1 MKIIEKSLGEIRP
14 YKNNPRN
21 NENAVE
27 AVAESIKQ
35 CGYIA
40 PIIVDE
46 NFIILAGHTR
56 YKALKQLGKKSA
68 EVVVKSGLTE
78 EQKKKYRILD
88 NKTNEFAD
96 WDFTKLE
103 EELHGLDFE
112 GFDFDFGELEE
123 IAQEIDGSNMTPVFK
138 TDGVT
143 YENEDEDDPYLPEPY
158 DDKDLQGYTEN
169 QENYVIKRR
178 IIITYL
184 PEQEDELAQRLNI
197 QKIDK
202 VVYDIEELF

>member
-1 MKIIEKSLGEIRP
+1 MEIIEKSLGEIRP

>member
-1 MKIIEKSLGEIRP
+1 MEIIEKKITEIIP
-14 YKNNPRN
+14 YKNNPRV

-27 AVAESIKQ
+27 VVAESIRQ
-35 CGYIA
+35 CGYVA

-46 NFIILAGHTR
+46 NNIILAGHTR
-56 YKALKQLGKKSA
+56 LKALKQLGYDK
-68 EVVVKSGLTE
+68 VDVIVRNGLTE
-78 EQKKKYRILD
+78 EQKRKYRILD

-103 EELHGLDFE
+103 KELAGLDFE

-123 IAQEIDGSNMTPVFK
+123 MIRETEAPNLTPVFS
-138 TDGVT
+138 TEGVS
-143 YENEDEDDPYLPEPY
+143 YENEDNKDPYLPEPY
-158 DDKDLQGYTEN
+158 NDDELEQYTQN

-184 PEQEDELAQRLNI
+184 PEQEDELAQKLNV
-197 QKIDK
+197 QSIDK
-202 VVYDIEELF
+202 VLYDLEELF